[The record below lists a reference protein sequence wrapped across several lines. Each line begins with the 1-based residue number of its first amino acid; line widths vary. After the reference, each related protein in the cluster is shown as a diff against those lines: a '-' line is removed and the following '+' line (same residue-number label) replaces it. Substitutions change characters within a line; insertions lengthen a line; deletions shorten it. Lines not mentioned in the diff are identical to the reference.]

1 MKVGNYLEN
10 LYNGGGGGGTRGGWS
25 ELGCVTVFPF

>member
-10 LYNGGGGGGTRGGWS
+10 LYNGGGGGTRDGWS